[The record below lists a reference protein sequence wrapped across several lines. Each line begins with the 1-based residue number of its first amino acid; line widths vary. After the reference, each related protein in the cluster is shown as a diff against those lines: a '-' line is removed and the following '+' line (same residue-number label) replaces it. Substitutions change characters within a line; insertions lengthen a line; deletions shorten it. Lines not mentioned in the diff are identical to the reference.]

1 MSVFGAGYAAVYDA
15 LYRDKDYE
23 AECDLVER
31 LAREHASRPVRRVL
45 DLGCGTG
52 GHAILLADRGYDV
65 VGVDLSDEMLAHAR
79 RKAAGRVA
87 FHAGDIRSVDLEER
101 FDLVLM
107 MFAVL
112 GYLAADD
119 DAAASLRTARRHLEP
134 GGLLVFDVWYEPAV
148 LAQRPSERSKE
159 IGLADGRILRR
170 SSGEL
175 DEERRICTVRF
186 HVVEERNGRRRET
199 REAHTMRYF
208 SAADLTRLLTDAG
221 FELVRLGAFPE
232 VDREPDA
239 TTWSVAVAA
248 RAV

>member
-1 MSVFGAGYAAVYDA
+1 VTVFGPGYAAVYDA
-15 LYRDKDYE
+15 LYGDKDYE

-31 LAREHASRPVRRVL
+31 LAHEHARRPVRRVL

-52 GHAILLADRGYDV
+52 GHSIVLAERGYAA
-65 VGVDLSDEMLAHAR
+65 VGVDRSEEMLALAR

-87 FHAGDIRSVDLEER
+87 FHAGDIRTVALDER

-112 GYLAADD
+112 GYLAGEE
-119 DAAASLRTARRHLEP
+119 DAAAALQTARRHLDP

-148 LAQRPSERSKE
+148 LAQRPSERVKE
-159 IGLADGRILRR
+159 VALAEGRILRR

-175 DEERRICTVRF
+175 DEERRVCTVRF

-199 REAHTMRYF
+199 EEQHTMRYF
-208 SAADLTRLLTDAG
+208 SEADLARLLAGSG
-221 FELVRLGAFPE
+221 FELARLGAFPE

-239 TTWSVAVAA
+239 TTWSVVVAA